1 MNIQYYEVNKLPVAV
16 IDEIYNGNEIDD
28 IMEEIKFLSKRDK
41 FKDPGHTRAAT
52 REIVGKENSE
62 LKKVTEISLK
72 KNLGLFLDNSFN
84 DRNLSDILFHNR
96 KVFLDKQINEFLIN
110 CNPHFRVLSRSD
122 YDTTLISYYED
133 GDYYHNHTDSSAL
146 TIITWFF
153 NQPKKFTG
161 GNLVIEDE
169 LEIECKFNRSVIF
182 PGLAFHKVTKV
193 EMKEE
198 DKGKQLGRYTMSQFA
213 NIKF

>member
-1 MNIQYYEVNKLPVAV
+1 MKIKYYEVNKLPVAV
-16 IDEIYNGNEIDD
+16 IDEIYDRNEIVD

-41 FKDPGHTRAAT
+41 LKDARHTSAAT
-52 REIVGKENSE
+52 REIGEDEKSE
-62 LKKVTEISLK
+62 FAKGTKVSLK
-72 KNLGLFLDNSFN
+72 KNLGLFLDSSYH
-84 DRNLSDILFHNR
+84 DRNLSDILFYNR

-110 CNPHFRVLSRSD
+110 CNPYFRVLSGSD
-122 YDTTLISYYED
+122 YDVTLISYYED
-133 GDYYHNHTDSSAL
+133 GDYYHNHSDSSAL

-182 PGLAFHKVTKV
+182 PGLALHKVTKI

-213 NIKF
+213 NIKL